1 MEEKQ
6 KPEEERPEEAKKP
19 DAQPPSETP
28 EEAET
33 LEETPSPKTPEE
45 SPAPETPEA
54 PPAKPEP
61 MPPEEAEEP
70 NPPEESAEELLRQEN
85 SHLKLQL
92 EALKLG
98 LLPDVIE
105 DAVTLAE
112 SAARRDGV
120 DVAQALSQVVKK
132 YPAWKASGATGGIKI
147 GADLPE
153 GGSQPKPAPASKRW
167 NRTNYNH

>member
-1 MEEKQ
+1 MEDER
-6 KPEEERPEEAKKP
+6 KPEEERPEEAEKP
-19 DAQPPSETP
+19 DTQPPSETP
-28 EEAET
+28 EKA
-33 LEETPSPKTPEE
+33 E
-45 SPAPETPEA
+45 SPEAPPVPETPEEK
-54 PPAKPEP
+54 PAPEP
-61 MPPEEAEEP
+61 APPEEAEEP
-70 NPPEESAEELLRQEN
+70 TPPEESAEEQLRQEN
-85 SHLKLQL
+85 SRLKLQL

-153 GGSQPKPAPASKRW
+153 GKSQPKAPSASKRW